1 MCGSDVMFE
10 FEWIYFLFNFVYF
23 CLSGGMDICGDV

>member
-1 MCGSDVMFE
+1 MAVMLCLSLSEYIFCL
-10 FEWIYFLFNFVYF
+10 ILFIF